1 MKDANLRDITSG
13 QPKGSKAKGKFTS
26 QTRARS
32 SVPNT
37 DALDS
42 VSLVML
48 FGNFGDNKREQ
59 VQDPY
64 YGGQAGF
71 DRNYLQ
77 IVRFTKGFLREVFGA
92 EVDE

>member
-1 MKDANLRDITSG
+1 
-13 QPKGSKAKGKFTS
+13 
-26 QTRARS
+26 
-32 SVPNT
+32 
-37 DALDS
+37 
-42 VSLVML
+42 ML